1 MFGGKIYTSGC
12 CLQYRS
18 AMHQQ
23 HNTVYQNPCT
33 LKYKNMTLHSNGD
46 QQHSWSRMADHCK
59 YGMGMNM
66 GVAVLLQEFI
76 VILIPKQLVENLGE
90 I

>member
-1 MFGGKIYTSGC
+1 
-12 CLQYRS
+12 
-18 AMHQQ
+18 
-23 HNTVYQNPCT
+23 
-33 LKYKNMTLHSNGD
+33 
-46 QQHSWSRMADHCK
+46 MADHCK